1 MNAATIYHDW
11 TEGLYSNHQALR
23 MLKEIGTKAALT
35 VMKQIERLSVE
46 YDIPEE
52 F

>member
-11 TEGLYSNHQALR
+11 TEGLYSNLQALK
-23 MLKEIGTKAALT
+23 MLKDIGTKAALT
-35 VMKQIERLSVE
+35 VIKQIERLSRE
-46 YDIPEE
+46 YDIPKE